1 MIKDKVFSANVTTYR
16 NYLGGCKNREK
27 HVTAVPRI
35 TLFSL
40 LTQCYENSCS
50 FVYEINKYEL

>member
-16 NYLGGCKNREK
+16 NYLRGCKNSEK
-27 HVTAVPRI
+27 HVTVVPNI

-50 FVYEINKYEL
+50 FVYKINKY